1 MTPYLILVIAL
12 TSLACL
18 LLLWCCCRVAAW
30 ADRRSYRPV
39 MDTEVDNVAI
49 SGNTEAPP
57 CPMCGVE
64 RPWGPQEMIFPD
76 GGSETFWRC
85 RSCGREYWSRD
96 VAPGRCWGV
105 GG

>member
-1 MTPYLILVIAL
+1 VSTLILVAAL
-12 TSLACL
+12 ACLACL

-30 ADRRSYRPV
+30 ADRRMYADPV
-39 MDTEVDNVAI
+39 SPPGNTPDAGNVA
-49 SGNTEAPP
+49 GPP
-57 CPMCGVE
+57 CPLCGIE